1 MAPSVPQECRRRF
14 ALRRLWT
21 LQLHNPKLHR
31 LFFRLSDHCYTAK
44 RDVTRPAR
52 EHGEMGRHD
61 GGTQRTTPRYEEEF
75 GGCRAP
81 PASFI
86 RPLALSIA
94 PSFLSRRPRFV
105 PTVRSLLLSQSAS
118 RHANPK
124 LRAAASRVIPPRLS
138 PRSRRSRMSC
148 SSSHLLL
155 LPRRR

>member
-1 MAPSVPQECRRRF
+1 MSETICSEE
-14 ALRRLWT
+14 T
-21 LQLHNPKLHR
+21 LDAAIAQSQTSSAVLQ
-31 LFFRLSDHCYTAK
+31 AK
-44 RDVTRPAR
+44 RPLLHSEAGRDSSCTRTR
-52 EHGEMGRHD
+52 GDEERHD

-124 LRAAASRVIPPRLS
+124 PRASASRVIPPRLS